1 MKRNIKIYGLWAFAA
16 AMLLSGSCSDWTD
29 AESLEIRQPS
39 LEAQNPALY
48 AQYMAALRAY
58 KASAHKL
65 TYVVMENLPGEAPVS
80 QNQRLT
86 SYPDSVDFICMTR
99 PEQLAAEYVAQME
112 AVREKGT
119 RVVYDIDYS
128 QFEQEWEALQE
139 AQQQPEETP
148 VEDQRRS
155 RAEGGEG
162 EEGGETPSD
171 EPQAT
176 FESFAA
182 ERLSGLLAC
191 CDAYGFD
198 GVTFTYR
205 GAVLSSLTQARTE
218 ELRSRLALLF
228 GELAEWRTAHPG
240 KLLFFRGRPDNLPD
254 RSFLGD
260 YSYVIVTAE
269 SAASGEELSVELLRA
284 CVEGVP
290 TDRLMIGV
298 TTPVADDSDEA
309 GYFTQTDAAGDPLA
323 AMVGAASWA
332 VAPSGH
338 EVCGVAVDRAWND
351 YYNLNLVYAN
361 IRKAIHIMNPTPEK

>member
-1 MKRNIKIYGLWAFAA
+1 MKRNIKIYGLWAVAA
-16 AMLLSGSCSDWTD
+16 AALLSGSCSDWTD

-58 KASAHKL
+58 KSTAHKL
-65 TYVVMENLPGEAPVS
+65 TYVVMENPAGEVPVS

-99 PEQLAAEYVAQME
+99 PEQLAAEYAAQME
-112 AVREKGT
+112 TVREKGT

-128 QFEQEWEALQE
+128 QLEQEWTALQE
-139 AQQQPEETP
+139 ALQPEQSP
-148 VEDQRRS
+148 VEEQRRS
-155 RAEGGEG
+155 RAEAGEG
-162 EEGGETPSD
+162 ETDCETPAG
-171 EPQAT
+171 EAQTT
-176 FESFAA
+176 FESFASERMA
-182 ERLSGLLAC
+182 ELLAC

-198 GVTFTYR
+198 GVTFTYQ
-205 GAVLSSLTQARTE
+205 GAVLSSLTQAQTE
-218 ELRSRLALLF
+218 ELKSRLALLF
-228 GELAEWRTAHPG
+228 EGLTEWRTAHPD
-240 KLLFFRGRPDNLPD
+240 KLLFFRGRPDNLPE
-254 RSFLGD
+254 RSILD
-260 YSYVIVTAE
+260 DCSYVIVTAE
-269 SAASGEELSVELLRA
+269 SATSGEELSVELLRA

-298 TTPVADDSDEA
+298 TTPASDDTDLP

-323 AMVGAASWA
+323 AMVGAASWV